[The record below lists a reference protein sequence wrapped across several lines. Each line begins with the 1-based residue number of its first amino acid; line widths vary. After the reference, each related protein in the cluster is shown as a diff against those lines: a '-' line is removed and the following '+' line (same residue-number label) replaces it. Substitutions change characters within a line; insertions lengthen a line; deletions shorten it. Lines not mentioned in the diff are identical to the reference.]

1 MEKKRPVL
9 SISMLVSNNRRDTIE
24 KCMESLVP
32 LLKAVPTELIIVD
45 TGCTDGSVDIARK
58 YADKVVQF
66 TWCKDFSA
74 ARNAGLFECT
84 GEWFLYLDDDEWF
97 EDVSELIAFF
107 RGAEKDYCDA
117 LWYIQRNYDNFE
129 GTAYSDTY
137 VGRCVKMTPETK
149 FCGKIHEWLEP
160 LPKMIKKVGT
170 YVHHYGYVFKSVED
184 RQKHLQRN
192 LSLEEAA
199 VRENPDDIR
208 MCCQLVQ
215 EYRAGAIEGRA
226 EKLARE
232 TLARTKYEKTNSFV
246 QYLLVT
252 IPKIYSETDRLEEAL
267 KEYARLE
274 AEEVLLHQSKL
285 TIYCERTY
293 IYGRLERAKE
303 AMEESLRYLE
313 EYDVVPGEDEPREFP
328 IMDFEQYRSKFTHQR
343 VVKTG
348 MTGAMLCGEYHGATR
363 LFTAVDWAHD
373 TELSVTY
380 MQVLGQCYMA
390 LGEEALLLRELR
402 RALKEEALLPAV
414 YATLH
419 SLCEKTGPGRP
430 AFLEALESLQ
440 RRDGNFAYFHLLYTE
455 NNGVT
460 TEQDI
465 ADYYEKS
472 DRKYDAE
479 VALLFLNKAKQ
490 RMQLRTKYNRMGR
503 IEPSVKEYVRWART
517 YTEAVTEDGAWNR
530 GELPQEVPELWFARV
545 MELAF
550 DVADMAEYG
559 KLLKEALSYCPVF
572 LPEVKALLAEKEM
585 QTLAAQVKAAAQ
597 AQLAAGKP
605 EEAQTMLAEL
615 ATMVPW
621 DEEAAEMLCSLAAE
635 DGEQQTESG
644 VAEAGKKRKE
654 VVFLPYK
661 ASMWDSLESVWKAAA
676 ADPECDAYV
685 VPIPYYDKN
694 PDGSF
699 KKIHYEGGQYPPEV
713 PVVWYEDYDFTA
725 RKPDVIFIHNPYDEC
740 NYVTSVAPA
749 FYSKNLKKYTDKLVY
764 IPYFV
769 LGELDPENEEAVEKM
784 SHFCTLP
791 GVIHAD
797 EVIVQSENMRQ
808 AYIKVL
814 TDFAGPQSKA
824 QWEEK
829 ILGLG
834 SPKFDKVGSVT
845 REDIVIPEEW
855 KPVLLKSDG
864 IRKKV
869 ILYNTS
875 ITALLNQQ
883 DRMLVKMRDVFRIFR
898 EEQDEVA
905 LLWRP
910 HPLIRATIESMRP
923 KLWEEYSAL
932 VEEYKAEGFG
942 IYDDTADLN
951 RAITLCDSYYG
962 DHSSLVQLCQKAGKP
977 CMIQNVE
984 MVEEQ

>member
-9 SISMLVSNNRRDTIE
+9 SISVLVSNNRRDTIE

-32 LLKAVPTELIIVD
+32 LRKAVPSELIIVD

-74 ARNAGLFECT
+74 ARNAGLRECT

-107 RGAEKDYCDA
+107 RGVEEDYCDA

-129 GTAYSDTY
+129 GTVYTDAY
-137 VGRCVKMTPETK
+137 VGRCVKLTPETE
-149 FCGKIHEWLEP
+149 FRGKIHEWLEP
-160 LPKMIKKVGT
+160 LPKLIKKVGS
-170 YVHHYGYVFKSVED
+170 YVHHYGYVFKSEED
-184 RQKHLQRN
+184 RQKHIQRN

-199 VRENPDDIR
+199 VQENPEDVR

-215 EYRAGAIEGRA
+215 EYRAASMEERA

-232 TLARTKYEKTNSFV
+232 TLLHTKYERTNSFV
-246 QYLLVT
+246 QYLLLA
-252 IPKIYSETDRLEEAL
+252 IPKIYAETGREEEAL
-267 KEYARLE
+267 GEYARLE
-274 AEEVLLHQSKL
+274 KEEVLLHQSRL
-285 TIYCERTY
+285 AIYCERAY
-293 IYGRLERAKE
+293 IYGRINQAKE
-303 AMEESLRYLE
+303 AMEESLKYLK
-313 EYDVVPGEDEPREFP
+313 EYGVVPGENEPREFP
-328 IMDFEQYRSKFTHQR
+328 IMDFEQYRSKFTHQK
-343 VVKTG
+343 VVKVG
-348 MTGAMLCGEYHGATR
+348 LTGAGLATEYQRTDR
-363 LFTAVDWAHD
+363 LFAAVDWGYD
-373 TELSVTY
+373 IDLSVKY
-380 MQVLGQCYMA
+380 IQVLGQCYMA
-390 LGEEALLLRELR
+390 TGEADRLIRVLKRV
-402 RALKEEALLPAV
+402 LKEEELLMPVCAM
-414 YATLH
+414 LH
-419 SLCEKTGPGRP
+419 TIYEECGPGRP

-440 RRDGNFAYFHLLYTE
+440 QRDGNFAYFHLLYTE
-455 NNGVT
+455 NNGIT

-503 IEPSVKEYVRWART
+503 IESSVKEYVRWARK

-530 GELPQEVPELWFARV
+530 GELPQEAPELWFARI

-585 QTLAAQVKAAAQ
+585 QTLAAQVKEAAQ
-597 AQLAAGKP
+597 AQFTAGKP
-605 EEAQTMLAEL
+605 EEAQAMLAEL
-615 ATMVPW
+615 VTMVPW
-621 DEEAAEMLCSLAAE
+621 DGETVELLHSLAGE
-635 DGEQQTESG
+635 DGEQQTVSD
-644 VAEAGKKRKE
+644 AEKTGKKRKE

-699 KKIHYEGGQYPPEV
+699 KQIHYEGDQYPADV
-713 PVVWYEDYDFTA
+713 PVLWYEDYDLAA

-740 NYVTSVAPA
+740 NYVTSVEPA
-749 FYSKNLKKYTDKLVY
+749 FYSKNLRKYTDKLVY

-769 LGELDPENEEAVEKM
+769 LGEIDPEDEEAVERM
-784 SHFCTLP
+784 AHFCTLP
-791 GVIHAD
+791 GIVHAHK
-797 EVIVQSENMRQ
+797 VIVQSENMRQ
-808 AYIKVL
+808 AYIKVM
-814 TDFAGPQSKA
+814 TKFAGAHTKA
-824 QWEEK
+824 IWEEK
-829 ILGLG
+829 ILGTG
-834 SPKFDKVGSVT
+834 SPKLDKVSSVT
-845 REDIVIPEEW
+845 RDDIAVPEEW
-855 KPVLLKSDG
+855 QPILTKPDG
-864 IRKKV
+864 ARKKV

-875 ITALLNQQ
+875 VSALLEQGEA
-883 DRMLVKMRDVFRIFR
+883 MLKKMRDAFRVFRENR
-898 EEQDEVA
+898 EEIA

-910 HPLIRATIESMRP
+910 HPLVQATIESMRP
-923 KLWEEYSAL
+923 QMWEEYRAL
-932 VEEYKAEGFG
+932 VEDYKTEGFG

-951 RAITLCDSYYG
+951 RAIALCDAYYG
-962 DHSSLVQLCQKAGKP
+962 DGSSLVQLCRKAGKP
-977 CMIQNVE
+977 VMIQNVE
-984 MVEEQ
+984 MVEE

>member
-32 LLKAVPTELIIVD
+32 LMQAVPSELIIVD
-45 TGCTDGSVDIARK
+45 TGCTDGSVDIARR

-74 ARNAGLFECT
+74 ARNAGLKECT

-97 EDVSELIAFF
+97 EDVSELIEFF
-107 RGAEKDYCDA
+107 TGEERQYCDV

-170 YVHHYGYVFKSVED
+170 YVHHYGYVFKSIED
-184 RQKHLQRN
+184 RQKHLERN
-192 LSLEEAA
+192 TSLEEEA
-199 VRENPDDIR
+199 VRENPDDVR

-215 EYRAGAIEGRA
+215 EYRAA
-226 EKLARE
+226 ERLGKAEQLARE
-232 TLARTKYEKTNSFV
+232 TLLRTKYEKTNSFV
-246 QYLLVT
+246 QYLLLA
-252 IPKIYSETDRLEEAL
+252 IPKIYAEADEAEKALE
-267 KEYARLE
+267 EYARLE
-274 AEEVLLHQSKL
+274 KEEVLLHQSKL
-285 TIYCERTY
+285 AIYCERAY
-293 IYGRLERAKE
+293 LYGRLDKAGE
-303 AMEESLRYLE
+303 ALEESLKYLE
-313 EYDVVPGEDEPREFP
+313 EYDVVPGEDEPKEFP
-328 IMDFEQYRSKFTHQR
+328 IMDFEQYRSTFTRQR
-343 VVKTG
+343 VVKVG
-348 MTGAMLCGEYHGATR
+348 MTGAMISKAYDKTDR
-363 LFTAVDWAHD
+363 LFEAVDWGYD

-390 LGEEALLLRELR
+390 TGEEEQLLRGLKQ
-402 RALKEEALLPAV
+402 ALKEEALLPAV

-419 SLCEKTGPGRP
+419 SLCEKTGLGRP
-430 AFLEALESLQ
+430 AFLEALECLR

-455 NNGVT
+455 NNGIT

-465 ADYYEKS
+465 NDYYEKS

-490 RMQLRTKYNRMGR
+490 RMQLRTKYNQMGR
-503 IEPSVKEYVRWART
+503 IESSVKDYVHWARR
-517 YTEAVTEDGAWNR
+517 YTEAVTEDGAWDR
-530 GELPQEVPELWFARV
+530 GELPQEAPELWFARV
-545 MELAF
+545 MEFSF

-605 EEAQTMLAEL
+605 EEAQAMLTEL

-621 DEEAAEMLCSLAAE
+621 DEEAAEMLHSLAAE
-635 DGEQQTESG
+635 DESQQTESG
-644 VAEAGKKRKE
+644 EAETGKKRKE

-661 ASMWDSLESVWKAAA
+661 ASMWDSLESVWKTAV

-699 KKIHYEGGQYPPEV
+699 KQMHYEGDQYPAEV
-713 PVVWYEDYDFTA
+713 PVLWYEDYDLAA
-725 RKPDVIFIHNPYDEC
+725 RRPDVIFIHNPYDEC
-740 NYVTSVAPA
+740 NYVTSVEPA
-749 FYSKNLKKYTDKLVY
+749 YYSKNLRNYTDKLVY

-769 LGELDPENEEAVEKM
+769 LGEIDPEDEEAVEDM
-784 SHFCTLP
+784 AHFCTLP
-791 GVIHAD
+791 GVINAD
-797 EVIVQSENMRQ
+797 KVIVQSENMRQ
-808 AYIKVL
+808 AYIKVM
-814 TDFAGPQSKA
+814 TNFAGAHTKA
-824 QWEEK
+824 VWEEK
-829 ILGLG
+829 ILGTG
-834 SPKFDKVGSVT
+834 
-845 REDIVIPEEW
+845 
-855 KPVLLKSDG
+855 
-864 IRKKV
+864 
-869 ILYNTS
+869 
-875 ITALLNQQ
+875 
-883 DRMLVKMRDVFRIFR
+883 
-898 EEQDEVA
+898 
-905 LLWRP
+905 
-910 HPLIRATIESMRP
+910 
-923 KLWEEYSAL
+923 
-932 VEEYKAEGFG
+932 
-942 IYDDTADLN
+942 
-951 RAITLCDSYYG
+951 
-962 DHSSLVQLCQKAGKP
+962 
-977 CMIQNVE
+977 
-984 MVEEQ
+984 